1 MMMAD
6 MSSVMISS
14 VECYTSLGVSHL
26 AEAVLKETRMTTIG
40 IIGSGHVGSNLA
52 EAAIAH
58 GYDVV
63 LSNSQGP
70 DTLTGLIND
79 LGSHARAATP
89 AEAAAEGDFAIVAI
103 PVTTIDQVPVEPL
116 AGKVVIAT
124 INYFPQ
130 RDGHFPQIDNGTT
143 TVPGLLQ
150 AHLPTSR
157 VVRAFSMINAA
168 EMSGDGHP
176 EGDPKRRALAL
187 AGDDPAA
194 KQLVARL
201 YNEFGFDAVDI
212 GGLDESWRIDAGQ
225 PAFVVP
231 QNVAELKANVAKAKR
246 GA

>member
-1 MMMAD
+1 
-6 MSSVMISS
+6 
-14 VECYTSLGVSHL
+14 
-26 AEAVLKETRMTTIG
+26 MTTMG
-40 IIGSGHVGSNLA
+40 IIGGGHVGSNLA
-52 EAAIAH
+52 EAAITH

-63 LSNSQGP
+63 LSNSRGP
-70 DTLTGLIND
+70 ETLADLIEN
-79 LGSHARAATP
+79 LGPSARAATP

-103 PVTTIDQVPVEPL
+103 PMTTIDQVPVEPL

-130 RDGHFPQIDNGTT
+130 RFGHIPEIDNGTT
-143 TVPGLLQ
+143 TAPGLLQ
-150 AHLPTSR
+150 AHLPASR

-168 EMSGDGHP
+168 EMSGDGRP

-194 KQLVARL
+194 KELVANL
-201 YNEFGFDAVDI
+201 YNEFGFDPLDI
-212 GGLDESWRIDAGQ
+212 GGLDQSWRLDAGQ

-231 QNVAELKANVAKAKR
+231 QNLAELKANVAKARR